1 MNKAFQFIYATI
13 FTGICVTP
21 LVLLPVLKTDAQI
34 EKRELT
40 EFPSFIEEGKINYG
54 FSTQFESWFNDRMP
68 LRSQMLSAANI
79 LKGELLH
86 TSTSNVIVG
95 KDGWLFYDNEGQ
107 DYMNTDAMTQ
117 NQVNA
122 VAVTLSLIQENVTA
136 KGGRF
141 TFVPAPNKASVYG
154 EYMPYNYIKADENN
168 LSRICK
174 ALKENNVNYTD
185 LQQVLTANK
194 DKGVY
199 HRRDSHWNYLGAMIG
214 YNSIMESLG
223 TAHKNY
229 DNAPYKYELTW
240 RADLDKLLY
249 PAGGF
254 MDYQYEYDIAYDD
267 FKFTTPKGV
276 KDNKEQLATF
286 MSDREEGDSNIRTSN
301 KNAPEGSVLYMVRDS
316 FGRALLPMM
325 IDNYG
330 DATFKR
336 TNCPDVASV
345 KEGTDFVYEIV
356 ERNLINVIST
366 APFMYAPERGASSV
380 NAGLKDGGSLAVNT
394 KEEGFGLRIYGGFA
408 DDFDMG
414 NARVYLRFT
423 NADTDKVFEAFP
435 IYESSMTGEEGING
449 FSAIIASDC
458 GLNGDYDL
466 SVISNGTEFKGGKV
480 TVTGIVPA
488 EPEVPVTPDTP
499 DVPETPSKPEQKTD
513 KDIFIEINGAVL
525 TIDAD
530 YSKAK
535 DALGTETSPSEVL
548 SSCDPGYPDQ
558 LIHYYDGLSIYE
570 KEDDH
575 KITGIE
581 INGGNAVLSGKF
593 KLGDDRK
600 DILDLLGKPEMEDED
615 SITYDRDG
623 QYTRINFSKDKLDS
637 IYINPGS

>member
-1 MNKAFQFIYATI
+1 MNKAFQIIYATL

-40 EFPSFIEEGKINYG
+40 EFPSFVEEGKINYS

-79 LKGELLH
+79 VKGEVLH

-107 DYMNTDAMTQ
+107 DFMNTNAMSQ

-122 VAVTLSLIQENVTA
+122 VAVTLSLIQEEVQN
-136 KGGRF
+136 KGGKF

-154 EYMPYNYIKADENN
+154 EYLPYNYIKADENN
-168 LSRICK
+168 LTRICK
-174 ALKENNVNYTD
+174 ALKEYGVNYTD
-185 LQQVLTANK
+185 LPSVLVANK
-194 DKGVY
+194 DKGIY

-214 YNSIMESLG
+214 YNSIMDSLG
-223 TAHKNY
+223 TEHKNY

-276 KDNKEQLATF
+276 KDVKEQLATF
-286 MSDREEGDSNIRTSN
+286 MSDKEEGDSNIKTSN
-301 KNAPEGSVLYMVRDS
+301 KNAREGSVLYMVRDS

-330 DATFKR
+330 EATFKR
-336 TNCPDVASV
+336 TNCPDVASI

-356 ERNLINVIST
+356 ERNLNNVIST
-366 APFMYAPERGASSV
+366 APFMYAPERDTAVITGV
-380 NAGLKDGGSLAVNT
+380 KDGGQINVNA

-423 NADTDKVFEAFP
+423 NADSDKVFEAFP
-435 IYESSMTGEEGING
+435 IYESTMIEAEGING

-458 GLNGDYDL
+458 GLNGEYDL
-466 SVISNGTEFKGGKV
+466 SVISNGVEFKGGKV
-480 TVTGIVPA
+480 TVVGTEPEPA
-488 EPEVPVTPDTP
+488 EPETPA
-499 DVPETPSKPEQKTD
+499 EPEQKVT
-513 KDIFIEINGAVL
+513 KDIYVEVNGGILA
-525 TIDAD
+525 IDAD
-530 YSKAK
+530 FSLAK

-548 SSCDPGYPDQ
+548 TSCDPGYPDQ
-558 LIHYYDGLSIYE
+558 IIHYYDGLTVYE

-575 KITGIE
+575 AIRGIE
-581 INGGNAVLSGKF
+581 FNGGEATLSGKF
-593 KLGDDRK
+593 KLGSDKK
-600 DILDLLGKPEMEDED
+600 DILDLLGKPDMDDED
-615 SITYDRDG
+615 SVTYDRDG
-623 QYTRINFSKDKLDS
+623 QYTRINFDDGKVSS
-637 IYINPGS
+637 IFINPGT